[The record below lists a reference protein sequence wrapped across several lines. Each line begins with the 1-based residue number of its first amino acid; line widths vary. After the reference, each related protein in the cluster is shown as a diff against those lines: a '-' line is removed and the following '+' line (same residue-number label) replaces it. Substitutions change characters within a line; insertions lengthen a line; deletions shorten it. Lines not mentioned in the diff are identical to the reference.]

1 MVRQA
6 GKQSVTGVRVGVS
19 QNGGD
24 LPPVRRP
31 PVRRLPLVSAFLT
44 AAAMLASGLLAAP
57 AAQADPSGRVASGW
71 IPYWMSSPSRP
82 AGVNSAVQNA
92 DLFVDVSPFWYSATK
107 SGNGVKVGLN
117 SNFTNGQA
125 NVQWAMGQLKGAGL
139 TVLPAIADS
148 SGKGTMA
155 RTLADPASRA
165 AHVQDIVNLVVSN
178 GFDGIDLDYETFAFS
193 DGSSSW
199 GKTQSDW
206 TAFVNELSAA
216 LHAQGK
222 LLSVTIPP
230 PCGYS
235 GTCGPK
241 YGYWVYNIEG
251 IAPAADR
258 IRIMA
263 YDYHVQGIG
272 PIAPMPWVR
281 SIVQYSSSIMDP
293 QKLQI
298 GVPTY
303 GRAWT
308 RKQGNSLMTEGTCPS
323 PGSAAYTKL
332 TRMSSVT
339 DADIPGV
346 LASVGVTPDQVQWS
360 DKDQENWVYYDKS
373 LDWTDSSGNRQ
384 TCIAKRVMWWVGP
397 QAVMARTQLVAEF
410 GINAAAYWTVGGED
424 PAQWSLIRGVS
435 ATLAPA
441 PTDVQIAVP
450 PATVFGQPITV
461 TGSVG
466 SQGAPLAGV
475 TAVLQFRPQGSKAPF
490 TDIASAP
497 VNPDGSVGFQ
507 VAAPATGEWVI
518 YVPASDTR
526 TEGVSAP
533 GVIQVQSL
541 VTATPKKTRVSRGSA
556 VTVKGWARPAV
567 AKQRLLLQ
575 INSKGDTWKTIDK
588 ERVNKRGRATL
599 QANVPKAK
607 GKYTYRVVAVG
618 RNGIVT
624 NVSTDIPIRVTK

>member
-6 GKQSVTGVRVGVS
+6 EGSPVTRGPRGVS
-19 QNGGD
+19 HNGSD
-24 LPPVRRP
+24 VPPARRFPVRRF
-31 PVRRLPLVSAFLT
+31 LLVPSLL
-44 AAAMLASGLLAAP
+44 AALAALVLGLLTAP

-92 DLFVDVSPFWYSATK
+92 DLFVDISPFWYSATK

-155 RTLADPASRA
+155 RTLADPAKRA
-165 AHVQDIVNLVVSN
+165 AHVQDIVDLVLSN
-178 GFDGIDLDYETFAFS
+178 GYDGIDLDYETFAFS

-199 GKTQSDW
+199 GKTQPDW

-308 RKQGNSLMTEGTCPS
+308 RKQGNKLMTEGRCPNS
-323 PGSAAYTKL
+323 GSAAYKKL
-332 TRMSSVT
+332 TRMASVT

-360 DKDQENWVYYDKS
+360 DEDQENWVYYDKS

-397 QAVMARTQLVAEF
+397 EAVAARTQLVAEF

-424 PAQWSLIRGVS
+424 PAQWPLIRGVS

-441 PTDVQIAVP
+441 TTDVQIAVP
-450 PATVFGQPITV
+450 PATVFGQPINV
-461 TGSVG
+461 TGAVA
-466 SQGAPLAGV
+466 SQGAPLAGA
-475 TAVLQFRPQGSKAPF
+475 TAVLQFRPQGSKDPY

-497 VNPDGSVGFQ
+497 VNPDGTVGFQ
-507 VAAPATGEWVI
+507 VNAPATGEWVI

-526 TEGVSAP
+526 TEGASAP
-533 GVIQVQSL
+533 SVVQVQSL
-541 VTATPKKTRVSRGSA
+541 VTATPKKTRVPRGKV

-575 INSKGDTWKTIDK
+575 IKGTGDTWKTVDK
-588 ERVNKRGRATL
+588 ERVNKRGRANLT
-599 QANVPKAK
+599 AKVPTKK

-624 NVSTDIPIRVTK
+624 NVSTDIPIRVTR